1 MIELTRFN
9 GQPFL
14 LNPFLIE
21 QIEALPDT
29 TITLTTG
36 KKLVVKED
44 VDQVQRGVRLFLKD
58 ISWINAVRGEESVM
72 RCSEAEE

>member
-1 MIELTRFN
+1 MIELTHFN

-29 TITLTTG
+29 TVTLTTG
-36 KKLVVKED
+36 KKLVVKESLE
-44 VDQVQRGVRLFLKD
+44 QVRSRVLCFLRD
-58 ISWINAVRGEESVM
+58 ISLENAARGEESVM
-72 RCSEAEE
+72 RCSKAED